1 MKRSILIFTAAAV
14 ACLTP
19 ACSNL
24 SPEERALL
32 VRTADTAIQLG
43 LHKLA
48 EPKPVAVKP
57 QK

>member
-1 MKRSILIFTAAAV
+1 MKRHLLILTAAI

-24 SPEERALL
+24 TPEERALL

-43 LHKLA
+43 LNKLA
-48 EPKPVAVKP
+48 EPKPVPVKP

>member
-1 MKRSILIFTAAAV
+1 MKRTTLILTAAI

-24 SPEERALL
+24 TPEERALL
-32 VRTADTAIQLG
+32 VRTADTAIQIG

-48 EPKPVAVKP
+48 EPQPVKP